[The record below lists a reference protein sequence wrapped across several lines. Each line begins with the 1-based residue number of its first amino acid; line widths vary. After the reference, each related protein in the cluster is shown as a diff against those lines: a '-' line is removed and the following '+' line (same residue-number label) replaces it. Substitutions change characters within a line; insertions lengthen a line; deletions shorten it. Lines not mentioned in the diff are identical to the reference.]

1 MEPIEI
7 RTIDIT
13 AEGIPLQVAPARASR
28 PAEECPQPV
37 AEGTHV
43 YFERCE
49 EAKAVD
55 LGDVAMDEGGRV
67 LDVTMTLKNVCPCKR
82 TAVGVALSEVDAAG
96 NEYARGFKCVT
107 VPAHRNATCC
117 DLKTPRMRFILP
129 EDLRVDGATGL
140 CNGRRHFI
148 LRATTHHVDTGVT
161 MR

>member
-1 MEPIEI
+1 MDPIEI

-13 AEGIPLQVAPARASR
+13 SEGMPLQVTPARASR
-28 PAEECPQPV
+28 PAGECPQPTD
-37 AEGTHV
+37 GTHV

-55 LGDVAMDEGGRV
+55 LGEAALDEGGRV

-107 VPAHRNATCC
+107 VPAHRNASCC

-129 EDLRVDGATGL
+129 EDLRVDGATGI
-140 CNGRRHFI
+140 CNGRRHLI
-148 LRATTHHVDTGVT
+148 LRATTHYVDTGVT